1 MVTDYGMSDR
11 IGMVKLGDADT
22 EAFGHGSGEG
32 PRSFSDETA
41 AIIDEE
47 VRRLLDNAMREAWR
61 ILSENRGVLDTLA
74 SRLLE
79 EETLDEAQLAEIFKD
94 VVKAPER
101 PVWNYQSDAAVPGAL
116 MGNPVG
122 VGSAEASAT
131 PEASFEVPSIDVS
144 DVMGAQANE
153 GEEQE

>member
-1 MVTDYGMSDR
+1 
-11 IGMVKLGDADT
+11 
-22 EAFGHGSGEG
+22 
-32 PRSFSDETA
+32 
-41 AIIDEE
+41 
-47 VRRLLDNAMREAWR
+47 MREAWR

-101 PVWNYQSDAAVPGAL
+101 PVWNYQSDAAVPGVVL
-116 MGNPVG
+116 GHPVG

-131 PEASFEVPSIDVS
+131 SEVSFEAPSIDVS
-144 DVMGAQANE
+144 DVMDTQATE
-153 GEEQE
+153 GEEQS